1 MYNLPP
7 PHLKRLTWVD
17 SLKGFAILCVVIGH
31 VASCYIKA
39 GSFPDSLGIEFFL
52 WQVIYA
58 FHMPLFF
65 IVSGFIF
72 SMAYGNPDGSVR
84 TAKLR
89 TQLLDIAAVYI
100 FFSVVFWAFKVL
112 FSSHVITPLG
122 FADLLGIWK
131 SPISIYWYL
140 YVLAAF
146 YILSAPLLK
155 SGRRLFVGS
164 LVAALAV
171 SLASGWLRLPSLF
184 CIDLMA
190 FLLVFFLFGVA
201 VQRGYV
207 KVGLPLASAG
217 LGLAAILFCVFYD
230 SHTPPFDMAV
240 NYQPFVNTIVAA
252 GISLFVFY
260 AFSAFTWLDK
270 PFLRLCGKYCLG
282 IYVIHCFFTA
292 GLRTLLPMVGVTAF
306 WPSFFL
312 NVTLST
318 AISLLI
324 PMALAR
330 VGLHDSLF
338 RPVHWLVKRRESG
351 RKEPKPAR
359 H

>member
-1 MYNLPP
+1 MCTPP
-7 PHLKRLTWVD
+7 PHSGRLTWID

-31 VASCYIKA
+31 VADGYIEA
-39 GSFPDSLGIEFFL
+39 GSFPDSLSIEFFV
-52 WQVIYA
+52 WQMLYA

-72 SMAYGNPDGSVR
+72 SKAYGNPDGSVK

-100 FFSVVFWAFKVL
+100 IFSFVLCAFKVL
-112 FSSHVITPLG
+112 FSGHVNSPLG

-131 SPISIYWYL
+131 SPISPYWYL

-155 SGRRLFVGS
+155 SSQSLFAGS
-164 LVAALAV
+164 LVVALAV
-171 SLASGWLRLPSLF
+171 SLASGWLRLPSQF
-184 CIDLMA
+184 CLNMMA

-207 KVGLPLASAG
+207 KVIMPLALAG

-230 SHTPPFDMAV
+230 TQTPPFAGAV
-240 NYQPFVNTIVAA
+240 RYQPFVNTIVAA
-252 GISLFVFY
+252 GVSVFIFK
-260 AFSAFTWLDK
+260 AFSAFTWLDR

-292 GLRTLLPMVGVTAF
+292 GFRTLLPMVGVTAF
-306 WPSFFL
+306 WPSFIL
-312 NVTLST
+312 NIVLST
-318 AISLLI
+318 ALALLI

-330 VGLHDSLF
+330 IGLHDALL
-338 RPVHWLVKRRESG
+338 RPVHWLAKRREAG
-351 RKEPKPAR
+351 RKEQTPAR